1 METAWVAIKA
11 MKYPVEAVY
20 FLLTILHLILD
31 VLIGTGTL
39 KSALHALNSGF
50 FVQENAREFL
60 LIVIPIQMLLENAQ
74 AVSKVSDLMVEF
86 AKSDL
91 PRLLYV
97 NHPTILDLAWAAIM
111 DSLSMEE
118 DVLRLTLFL
127 TSHFTM
133 PLAALKSLL
142 NFKPKEDFQNDRAI
156 FIQIQYLI

>member
-1 METAWVAIKA
+1 
-11 MKYPVEAVY
+11 MKYSVEAVY

-31 VLIGTGTL
+31 VLIGTGML
-39 KSALHALNSGF
+39 KFALHALNSGF

-97 NHPTILDLAWAAIM
+97 NHPTILDLA
-111 DSLSMEE
+111 
-118 DVLRLTLFL
+118 
-127 TSHFTM
+127 
-133 PLAALKSLL
+133 
-142 NFKPKEDFQNDRAI
+142 
-156 FIQIQYLI
+156 